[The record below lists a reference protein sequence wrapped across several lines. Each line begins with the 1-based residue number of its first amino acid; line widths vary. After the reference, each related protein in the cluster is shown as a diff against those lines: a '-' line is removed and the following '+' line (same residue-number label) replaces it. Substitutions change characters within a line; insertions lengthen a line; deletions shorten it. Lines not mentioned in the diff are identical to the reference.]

1 MLYTGDHIFADIII
15 SKKKHGWRTLLVVP
29 ELRKELQVWKK
40 VQPIYQRLLK
50 LEYIK
55 SEIYRGLNYAAK
67 SQPDTSLLRK
77 QMREALEELNN
88 SYNTWFGSLFRSG
101 LKLSFFGM
109 QVQRYADLY
118 TSKSMRDRY
127 VDDINRVYSGL
138 L

>member
-1 MLYTGDHIFADIII
+1 MYTGDHIFADIII

-29 ELRKELQVWKK
+29 ELRKELHVWNE

-55 SEIYRGLNYAAK
+55 SEIYRSMDYSAK
-67 SQPDTSLLRK
+67 SQPDTTLIRK
-77 QMREALEELNN
+77 QMRDALEELNN
-88 SYNTWFGSLFRSG
+88 VYNKWFGSLFRSG

-118 TSKSMRDRY
+118 TSKSLPAHSSI
-127 VDDINRVYSGL
+127 V
-138 L
+138 